1 MSPPA
6 AWNANHPKP
15 HNTANTTAN
24 IRNMG
29 SPFPSFEQ
37 RSWRASFRLSW
48 EQQGVCQ
55 VQRQGKRERLR
66 PSRNCCP
73 KNTRCGLHA
82 VKICADRARG
92 VDRASRPR
100 QVSPDLGQLHVLQ
113 SAKLLHGVQFVPWSS
128 SYSFHGPVA
137 SAHVFHTVV
146 FGRRLA
152 PLQGRHTHGGHFMN
166 AHTSDDKTIG
176 SVATVT

>member
-48 EQQGVCQ
+48 EEQGVCQ

-100 QVSPDLGQLHVLQ
+100 QVSPDLGQLHVLVGE
-113 SAKLLHGVQFVPWSS
+113 ASS
-128 SYSFHGPVA
+128 RRVIRA
-137 SAHVFHTVV
+137 VV
-146 FGRRLA
+146 FL
-152 PLQGRHTHGGHFMN
+152 LQLSRP
-166 AHTSDDKTIG
+166 SRIG
-176 SVATVT
+176 SRFPHRCLWQTPCSSARKTHARRTLHERSYLGR